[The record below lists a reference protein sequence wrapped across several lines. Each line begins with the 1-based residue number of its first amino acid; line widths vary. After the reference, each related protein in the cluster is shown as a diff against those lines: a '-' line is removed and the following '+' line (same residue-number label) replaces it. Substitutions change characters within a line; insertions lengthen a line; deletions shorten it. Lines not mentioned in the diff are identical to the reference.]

1 MHLAMVG
8 EGGLAQTIRAGAVQ
22 AEPVWLDLD
31 GTVEKTIRLIGDAA
45 ADGVELLAFPELW
58 IPGYPVF
65 QSYTDSALEM
75 PYVLDYR
82 QNALGVDSAQMARIR
97 AAAREHHVSLL
108 LGFAEREG
116 RSLYMAQSLINE
128 QGEIVFVRRKL
139 KPTYQERCLFG
150 QGDGSDLAVA
160 ETRLGRIGALNC
172 YEHLQPLIKFA
183 LMGLQEQIHVASW
196 PVLDFF
202 GGEMMSGA
210 TISAVTRCYA
220 IETGTFVL
228 MSNTIFTGEGR
239 RIFSRHGA
247 AIPEFCGGGHA
258 RIFGPDG
265 GVLSDALD
273 PAAEGIVIADLDLDA
288 LEFASFF
295 TDPVGHYARPDI
307 FSLSVDRR
315 RKRPIAFFGA
325 TPATLNECDV
335 GGDSA
340 TPGDASGEKDGLAA
354 ASGSLAKTGS

>member
-8 EGGLAQTIRAGAVQ
+8 EGGLAQTIRAGVVQ

-31 GTVEKTIRLIGDAA
+31 GTVEKTIRLIADAA
-45 ADGVELLAFPELW
+45 AAGVELLAFPELW

-65 QSYTDSALEM
+65 QSYTDTALEM

-82 QNALGVDSAQMARIR
+82 QNALCVDSAQMARIR
-97 AAAREHHVSLL
+97 AAAREHHVALL
-108 LGFAEREG
+108 LGFAEREW
-116 RSLYMAQSLINE
+116 RSLYMAQCLISE

-150 QGDGSDLAVA
+150 QGDGSDLVVA

-247 AIPEFCGGGHA
+247 PIPEFCGGGYA
-258 RIFGPDG
+258 CIFGPDG
-265 GVLSDALD
+265 GVLSSGLD
-273 PAAEGIVIADLDLDA
+273 PAAEGIVTANLDLEA

-307 FSLSVDRR
+307 FSLSVDMR
-315 RKRPIAFFGA
+315 RKRPID
-325 TPATLNECDV
+325 L
-335 GGDSA
+335 
-340 TPGDASGEKDGLAA
+340 LHAA
-354 ASGSLAKTGS
+354 AGASVERAMADDEASRGDVSGGTAGTAPAKASLGS